1 MVFWVGK
8 VMLELEQEHLR
19 FSFLVLLKPE
29 GWLLN
34 DSTPL
39 LLCCGQHSENRLQSL
54 AVEFALNA

>member
-1 MVFWVGK
+1 
-8 VMLELEQEHLR
+8 MLELEQEHLR

-39 LLCCGQHSENRLQSL
+39 LLCCGQHSEYRLQSL
-54 AVEFALNA
+54 AVEFALNE